1 MNSVKLQDI
10 NLLIVHGKDGVS
22 DRQNTIV
29 NILKG
34 RVHGAGGKLNIKY
47 EPFNSGKIKG
57 STWDMVFVDEVSSLV
72 DQ

>member
-47 EPFNSGKIKG
+47 EPFI
-57 STWDMVFVDEVSSLV
+57 
-72 DQ
+72 